1 MSTEVEDD
9 IESFIASLED
19 EGRDPRPSELMY
31 ILRSISAYES
41 GFQALARNDLK
52 LARSRGPK
60 RARGRVH
67 VPAGMV
73 QNWSAADLRKRW
85 RERKAPFKRT

>member
-1 MSTEVEDD
+1 MSKETEDD
-9 IESFIASLED
+9 IEAFIGSLES

-41 GFQALARNDLK
+41 GFEALARNDLK
-52 LARSRGPK
+52 LARGRGHK
-60 RARGRVH
+60 RARGRAH
-67 VPAGMV
+67 VPAGTV

-85 RERKAPFKRT
+85 RERKTPFKRT

>member
-1 MSTEVEDD
+1 MSKKTEDD

-41 GFQALARNDLK
+41 GFEALARNDLK
-52 LARSRGPK
+52 LARGRGPK
-60 RARGRVH
+60 RGRGKVQ
-67 VPAGMV
+67 VPVGSA
-73 QNWSAADLRKRW
+73 QNWSTADLRKRW
-85 RERKAPFKRT
+85 RERKAPFPKT